1 MKDLIRQI
9 EALRPKY
16 NDNEIAMGKTM
27 MLEEIVEILQS
38 HPVIHAKGLRK
49 KGTDNDWYVFD
60 RITGWGV
67 KLYPDTDNDFA
78 DIEMMQEHY
87 AYFEKAYHLPA
98 DAELVDLTIIVE
110 NNL

>member
-1 MKDLIRQI
+1 MKYLIRQI
-9 EALRPKY
+9 EGLRIQNAQTVAQHGVNGYLNKV
-16 NDNEIAMGKTM
+16 I
-27 MLEEIVEILQS
+27 EILQS
-38 HPVIHAKGLRK
+38 HPVIHCKALRK